1 MANPHLHTACG
12 QSCAHGEGSH
22 LPSPEGP
29 AKAVLDQLAEDFLTL
44 LQLEVLA
51 TCRLLCLKDLPT
63 QRMLLKGGEP
73 LQALAFSKQF

>member
-1 MANPHLHTACG
+1 MASPHLHTACA
-12 QSCAHGEGSH
+12 QSCAHGGGH

-51 TCRLLCLKDLPT
+51 TCCLLSLKDLPT
-63 QRMLLKGGEP
+63 QRMLLKGRNH
-73 LQALAFSKQF
+73 